1 MPFKLLAD
9 PDFESSSNTFPVH
22 SMTLNLNLGKLFSV
36 VRGSILYVAL
46 KKKKTQLNSETTLQ

>member
-46 KKKKTQLNSETTLQ
+46 KKKKKKNPIKF